1 MSNLQKFSVVD
12 LHTNTT
18 FLSYVV
24 PLFQNESSCKVLQ
37 MKMPL
42 MCMVVWTYS
51 RNTFSYEWFRTKTR
65 FETEAESN
73 SEMVCFKNSSS
84 RINDV
89 MALGLKGL
97 LGVFRGEGRGSVC
110 MASYGKE
117 IIVVDWW

>member
-1 MSNLQKFSVVD
+1 MQSLTDENAFDVHGNGPIVGTHFHMNGFAQ
-12 LHTNTT
+12 
-18 FLSYVV
+18 
-24 PLFQNESSCKVLQ
+24 
-37 MKMPL
+37 
-42 MCMVVWTYS
+42 
-51 RNTFSYEWFRTKTR
+51 TR
-65 FETEAESN
+65 FETEAEGN
-73 SEMVCFKNSSS
+73 SEMGCFKNSSS